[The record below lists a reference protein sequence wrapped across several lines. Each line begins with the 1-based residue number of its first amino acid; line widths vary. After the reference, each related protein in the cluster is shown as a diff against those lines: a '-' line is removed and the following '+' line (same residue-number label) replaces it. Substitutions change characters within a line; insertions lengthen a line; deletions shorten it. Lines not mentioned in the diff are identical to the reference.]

1 MHESEKWKW
10 SRSFVSDSSRPHRLQ
25 PTRLLHPW
33 DFPGKSTGVGCHCLI
48 HVFTC
53 YVFTITS
60 LKKNEL
66 YLLLSNPYFL
76 IVFKNIYIYF
86 KIWLYWVL
94 IVAHRIFRCSRWTL
108 SCSFQTLSFSM
119 CDLVPWPGIEPRPP
133 ALEALSFSHWTII
146 LVPNPYWFF
155 FFFFLTAQKGSP
167 VQRWEEVVIAG
178 IFVLFQL
185 KKIMSI
191 ILSNFYVYWRS
202 LIDNFYQAKIFL
214 FLVC

>member
-53 YVFTITS
+53 YVFTCYVFTITS

-94 IVAHRIFRCSRWTL
+94 IVAHRIFRCSMWTL

-146 LVPNPYWFF
+146 LVPNPYCFF
-155 FFFFLTAQKGSP
+155 FFFFFFNCTERISSTTLG
-167 VQRWEEVVIAG
+167 
-178 IFVLFQL
+178 
-185 KKIMSI
+185 
-191 ILSNFYVYWRS
+191 RS
-202 LIDNFYQAKIFL
+202 GNSRYL
-214 FLVC
+214 FLVSIKKNHVYNFIKLLCLLKVFNR